1 MTTLQLVHPAVQAT
15 PQPALPG
22 PAAADLID
30 QARALEAQ
38 ALGKRMEACM
48 LLGERAQ
55 ARVYMDQMNTIVMTR
70 RAAAQ
75 AKADSQG
82 EEGDRTLHVQSG
94 DI

>member
-1 MTTLQLVHPAVQAT
+1 MTTSQLVRPAAHSKLA
-15 PQPALPG
+15 PAHAG

-30 QARALEAQ
+30 QARAFEAQ

-48 LLGERAQ
+48 LLGEREQ
-55 ARVYMDQMNTIVMTR
+55 ARVYMDQMNTIVITR

-82 EEGDRTLHVQSG
+82 EEGDRTLHVQRK
-94 DI
+94 DL